1 MVLFSAF
8 ASAVPVGVAS
18 SVLRLKICAIAAGVK
33 KYNLVINKKKKRHD
47 KVLLLAVTKL
57 NIIKVSISKA
67 LIDSYISPGEFVS
80 VNDVLKEFNEMKEG
94 IKLFENVV

>member
-8 ASAVPVGVAS
+8 ASAVPIGVAS

-80 VNDVLKEFNEMKEG
+80 VNDVLKEYNEMKEG
-94 IKLFENVV
+94 IKLFENIV

>member
-1 MVLFSAF
+1 MISAF
-8 ASAVPVGVAS
+8 ASAFPVDVAS

-33 KYNLVINKKKKRHD
+33 KYNLVIKKKKKRHD

-67 LIDSYISPGEFVS
+67 LIDSYISPGEFVL
-80 VNDVLKEFNEMKEG
+80 VNNVLTEYNEMKEE
-94 IKLFENVV
+94 IKNSENVV

>member
-8 ASAVPVGVAS
+8 ASTVPVGVAS

-80 VNDVLKEFNEMKEG
+80 VNDVLKEYNEMKEG
-94 IKLFENVV
+94 VKLFENVV

>member
-1 MVLFSAF
+1 MVLISAF
-8 ASAVPVGVAS
+8 ASAFPGGVAS

-33 KYNLVINKKKKRHD
+33 KYNLVIKKKKKRHD

-67 LIDSYISPGEFVS
+67 LIDSYISPGEFVL
-80 VNDVLKEFNEMKEG
+80 VNNVLTEYNEMKEE
-94 IKLFENVV
+94 IKNSENVV

>member
-1 MVLFSAF
+1 MFSAF

-80 VNDVLKEFNEMKEG
+80 VNDVLKEYNEMKEG

>member
-8 ASAVPVGVAS
+8 ASAVPLGVAS

-80 VNDVLKEFNEMKEG
+80 VNDVLKEYNEMKEG

>member
-57 NIIKVSISKA
+57 NIIKVSISKV

-80 VNDVLKEFNEMKEG
+80 VNDCVKR
-94 IKLFENVV
+94 I